1 MNYFPYKLKRNQLYS
16 IEGQPCV
23 FTSHGYGTR
32 LNFEHAATG
41 KPVEYLDDA
50 GVVRPMDQE
59 RFRTL
64 LQNGQFFQMADR
76 GQSPAKN
83 KIAESHLTPAECEEL
98 DPESALRLATLRLLD
113 RNGVMTGVKAISA
126 GFAEH
131 WTPELHAKYGEAP
144 NPHTVKRWMR
154 ERGKVGDRDAR
165 W

>member
-50 GVVRPMDQE
+50 GVVRPMDQD

-64 LQNGQFFQMADR
+64 LQNGQFFQMAER

-83 KIAESHLTPAECEEL
+83 KIARP
-98 DPESALRLATLRLLD
+98 PNV
-113 RNGVMTGVKAISA
+113 RNSIPKAHFGWQRYGCSTGTA
-126 GFAEH
+126 
-131 WTPELHAKYGEAP
+131 
-144 NPHTVKRWMR
+144 
-154 ERGKVGDRDAR
+154 
-165 W
+165 